1 MKVDNPI
8 KTSNGWIHQTS
19 ARMVWPNARLV
30 IAISA
35 FGIRKGFRL
44 HGKIDMQRTQSQ
56 FQALQK
62 FVNRTFFTAVC
73 CLPLC
78 SQLTLRFAGITPA
91 QCWRQGDFSA
101 SSNSNRLQA
110 DSSYA
115 R

>member
-8 KTSNGWIHQTS
+8 KTSSGWIHQTS

-35 FGIRKGFRL
+35 FGISKGFRL
-44 HGKIDMQRTQSQ
+44 RGKIDMQRTQSQ

-62 FVNRTFFTAVC
+62 FVKRSFLRRLLCAVM
-73 CLPLC
+73 
-78 SQLTLRFAGITPA
+78 FAIDAVVRWNHAGAMLAT
-91 QCWRQGDFSA
+91 R
-101 SSNSNRLQA
+101 RLQ
-110 DSSYA
+110 

>member
-1 MKVDNPI
+1 
-8 KTSNGWIHQTS
+8 
-19 ARMVWPNARLV
+19 MVWPNAGLV

-35 FGIRKGFRL
+35 FGIRKGFRVR
-44 HGKIDMQRTQSQ
+44 GKIDMQRTQSQ

-62 FVNRTFFTAVC
+62 FVNRTFLKSRLKAVS

-78 SQLTLRFAGITPA
+78 SQQTPWFAGIARA
-91 QCWRQGDFSA
+91 QCWGQGDFSA

-110 DSSYA
+110 DFSYA

>member
-1 MKVDNPI
+1 
-8 KTSNGWIHQTS
+8 
-19 ARMVWPNARLV
+19 MVWPNARLV

-44 HGKIDMQRTQSQ
+44 GGKIDMQRTQSQ

-62 FVNRTFFTAVC
+62 FVKRSFFMASAVC
-73 CLPLC
+73 
-78 SQLTLRFAGITPA
+78 RYVRIDAVIAGITRT

-110 DSSYA
+110 DCLYA